1 MSEQQ
6 TKTEEFA
13 LPVLVPMEPIPA
25 GSNPYH
31 HDLYHMGCGISGAWE
46 AMFSEHAGIKQE
58 HNMSEAEK
66 EAKARGESV
75 WYNDPSYIIF
85 INKKTG
91 QRFKMVFKFDKDH
104 GDLMNAILR
113 QREAEGKL

>member
-31 HDLYHMGCGISGAWE
+31 HDLYHMGCDISGNWE
-46 AMFSEHAGIKQE
+46 AMFDKHVGDI
-58 HNMSEAEK
+58 
-66 EAKARGESV
+66 
-75 WYNDPSYIIF
+75 DPSYIIM

-91 QRFKMVFKFDKDH
+91 QRFKMVFKFNKDH
-104 GDLMNAILR
+104 GDLMNAVLR
-113 QREAEGKL
+113 QREAEGKI